1 MSGRGQGVWYR
12 AWTERQ
18 AGALGLDGWVRN
30 RRDGTV
36 EAVLSGDVAVVE
48 QMISELWDGPDLAQ
62 VKAIDRYP
70 HAEAVT
76 PGFAVKPTAKGAPV
90 VVGDVRL
97 HQIGRGP
104 CRERA
109 CQHVQKSVVEA
120 A

>member
-1 MSGRGQGVWYR
+1 MITTVRVVISGRVQGVWYR

-18 AGALGLDGWVRN
+18 AAALGLDGWVRN

-70 HAEAVT
+70 HDEAVT
-76 PGFAVKPTAKGAPV
+76 PGFAVKPTA
-90 VVGDVRL
+90 
-97 HQIGRGP
+97 
-104 CRERA
+104 
-109 CQHVQKSVVEA
+109 
-120 A
+120 